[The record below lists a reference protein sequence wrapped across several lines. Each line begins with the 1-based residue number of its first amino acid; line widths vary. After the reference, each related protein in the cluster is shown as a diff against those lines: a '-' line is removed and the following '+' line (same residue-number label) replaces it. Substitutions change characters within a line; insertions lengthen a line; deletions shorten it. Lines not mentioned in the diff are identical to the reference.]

1 MMLARKV
8 TTVMVVVMVM
18 VMRMVMVK
26 GGEGVCLSVPA
37 TTHMADDRGCASGC
51 MWMHVT
57 V

>member
-1 MMLARKV
+1 MARKV
-8 TTVMVVVMVM
+8 TTVMVMV
-18 VMRMVMVK
+18 MVMVK

-37 TTHMADDRGCASGC
+37 TTHMAEDRGCASGC